1 MEHTT
6 KVDGRCRTCCA
17 KLNKLHL
24 ELQLVKLHLGL
35 VQTQVQEAVESV
47 EQVATALSDL
57 THSNDPGSTE
67 Q

>member
-1 MEHTT
+1 
-6 KVDGRCRTCCA
+6 
-17 KLNKLHL
+17 
-24 ELQLVKLHLGL
+24 
-35 VQTQVQEAVESV
+35 VESV